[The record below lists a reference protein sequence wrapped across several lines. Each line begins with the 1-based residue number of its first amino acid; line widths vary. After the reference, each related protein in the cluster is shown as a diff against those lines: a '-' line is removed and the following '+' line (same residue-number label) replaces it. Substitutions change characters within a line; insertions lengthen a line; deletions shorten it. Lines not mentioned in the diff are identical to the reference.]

1 MIADAFLEPILTQ
14 DNKQHYL
21 QVTYNKKGS
30 IPNKTAK
37 NSIKENKPLQK
48 TAIFEVIDEGIW
60 KCKKCG
66 ACITSVPNKPTECF
80 ELMGGCGR
88 PSDFTIVTDIINPDL
103 WKLTYWIE
111 KDISDLKILY
121 TESLELIKKCI
132 VFVEDIHYKIYL
144 LSIISSYKSESF
156 ESIGFPTFIG
166 LIDSGKSRALDIIRE
181 VGYRMVHCASI
192 SFPAMVRCTHFF
204 GAGILLDEAQNKLNT
219 RTETGQQ
226 YLDFIKPSYRR
237 GSKYTVADKE
247 DQKKTIS
254 YNNYGYKAFAGE
266 RGFDRAMTSRGI
278 KFEMEQ
284 DYPEIERLSDI
295 QQELNDMQTAFLNYK
310 YKTDSPPALPIDIGI
325 QGRIR
330 EVFESVIRTAMHLGI
345 PYDDIVEY
353 AQARKKEQQ
362 EELSNSEEWEI
373 LHVIKGNEEN
383 EKLFDAPE
391 VISFQEILEKMGRE
405 YSPKAA
411 QHIGYVF
418 RKKLQLNTIR
428 RNNGTVLLLTDPKN
442 ARKLKYLYR
451 RYNA

>member
-1 MIADAFLEPILTQ
+1 MTDDVFFEPILNQ
-14 DNKQHYL
+14 DNKPCWL
-21 QVTYNKKGS
+21 KRTYENISTTK
-30 IPNKTAK
+30 PNKNVKKT
-37 NSIKENKPLQK
+37 IKDNKPLEKTPVFELLPEGLWQCQK
-48 TAIFEVIDEGIW
+48 CMAIIEFAEG
-60 KCKKCG
+60 KPAYCTGCDRN
-66 ACITSVPNKPTECF
+66 SDFKPT
-80 ELMGGCGR
+80 
-88 PSDFTIVTDIINPDL
+88 TDIINPDL
-103 WKLTYWIE
+103 WKLPYWTDME
-111 KDISDLKILY
+111 NLDLTAMFID
-121 TESLELIKKCI
+121 SLALVKKCI
-132 VFVEDIHYKIYL
+132 VFVEEIQYKIYL
-144 LSIISSYKSESF
+144 LWIISSYKSESF
-156 ESIGFPTFIG
+156 ESIGFPMFIG
-166 LIDSGKSRALDIIRE
+166 LIDSGKSRALDLIRE
-181 VGYRMVHCASI
+181 IGYRMVHCASI

-254 YNNYGYKAFAGE
+254 YNNYGFKAFAGE

-295 QQELNDMQTAFLNYK
+295 QQELNDMQTTFLNYK
-310 YKTDSPPALPIDIGI
+310 YKTDPPPELPIDIGI
-325 QGRIR
+325 KGRIR

-345 PYDDIVEY
+345 EYDDIVEY

-373 LHVIKGNEEN
+373 LNVIKSNEEN

-391 VISFQEILEKMGRE
+391 EISFVEILEKMGRE
-405 YSPKAA
+405 YNPKAA
-411 QHIGYVF
+411 QHLGYVF
-418 RKKLQLNTIR
+418 RKKLQLNTKR

-451 RYNA
+451 RYKL

>member
-1 MIADAFLEPILTQ
+1 MNTISEPVL
-14 DNKQHYL
+14 NSENLPCWL
-21 QVTYNKKGS
+21 QIIYEDKGT
-30 IPNKTAK
+30 IPDKTIK
-37 NSIKENKPLQK
+37 ELIKENKPLQN
-48 TAIFEVIDEGIW
+48 TALFQIKDEGIW
-60 KCKKCG
+60 QCKKCG
-66 ACITSVPNKPTECF
+66 ACITTGHEKPIECF
-80 ELMGGCGR
+80 EDQGGCGR
-88 PSDFTIVTDIINPDL
+88 TTDFKIITEIINPDL
-103 WKLTYWIE
+103 WKLPYWKE
-111 KDISDLKILY
+111 TDVFDLKTLY
-121 TESLELIKKCI
+121 NNSLELIKKCI
-132 VFVEDIHYKIYL
+132 IFVEDIQYKIYL
-144 LSIISSYKSESF
+144 LWIISSYKSESF

-181 VGYRMVHCASI
+181 IGYRMVHCASI
-192 SFPAMVRCTHFF
+192 SFPAMVRCTHFY

-266 RGFDRAMTSRGI
+266 RGFDRAMSSRGI

-310 YKTDSPPALPIDIGI
+310 YKTDAPPDLPIDIGI
-325 QGRIR
+325 KGRIR
-330 EVFESVIRTAMHLGI
+330 EVYESVIRTAMQIGI

-362 EELSNSEEWEI
+362 DELSNSEEWEI
-373 LHVIKGNEEN
+373 LHVIKSNEEN

-411 QHIGYVF
+411 QHLGYVF
-418 RKKLQLNTIR
+418 NKKLQLNTIR

-451 RYNA
+451 RYKA